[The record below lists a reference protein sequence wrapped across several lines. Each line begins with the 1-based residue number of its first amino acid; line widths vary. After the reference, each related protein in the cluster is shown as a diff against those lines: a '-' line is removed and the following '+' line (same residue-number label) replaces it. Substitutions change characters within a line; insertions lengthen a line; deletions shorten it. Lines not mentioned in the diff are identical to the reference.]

1 MDNQLL
7 GKSGPRK
14 NFWQRPEGVTGTL
27 FLAAIVV
34 GGGALLYKFLPY
46 IITLLQNA
54 IHAAILFAVLG
65 VILYVLLDPKF
76 RNLVWYMY
84 KAVMRWFTGIFV
96 QLNPISILETYIEHL
111 YKNLKDME
119 RNISTLKGQIAKL
132 TRLIEDNVK
141 EMKENMQIAEAAK
154 QKGNMDLVAVN
165 TRQYGR
171 LDESNKRYA
180 DLLKKMDILY
190 RVLSKIRT
198 NSEYLIKD
206 LENEVRMKKQER
218 AAIRAGYSA
227 MRHAMSIINGDT
239 DKKMMFDMAMEAII
253 DDISMKVGEMER
265 FLEVSASFIDS
276 IDLQNGIYEQ
286 KGLELLEKMEKDG
299 LSFLNDTKGMPI
311 IANGSD
317 DVKISD
323 IARASDFDSK
333 SQNDYRNLF

>member
-1 MDNQLL
+1 
-7 GKSGPRK
+7 
-14 NFWQRPEGVTGTL
+14 
-27 FLAAIVV
+27 
-34 GGGALLYKFLPY
+34 
-46 IITLLQNA
+46 
-54 IHAAILFAVLG
+54 
-65 VILYVLLDPKF
+65 
-76 RNLVWYMY
+76 
-84 KAVMRWFTGIFV
+84 
-96 QLNPISILETYIEHL
+96 
-111 YKNLKDME
+111 
-119 RNISTLKGQIAKL
+119 
-132 TRLIEDNVK
+132 
-141 EMKENMQIAEAAK
+141 
-154 QKGNMDLVAVN
+154 
-165 TRQYGR
+165 
-171 LDESNKRYA
+171 
-180 DLLKKMDILY
+180 
-190 RVLSKIRT
+190 
-198 NSEYLIKD
+198 
-206 LENEVRMKKQER
+206 MKKQER